1 MGEIFT
7 VTTGML
13 GGLALFLFG
22 MMMMSESLQKAA
34 GERMRRV
41 LSALTKNAFLGVIS
55 GAVVTAVLQSSS
67 ATTVMAIGFV
77 SAGLMTLPQ
86 AISIIFG
93 ANIGTT
99 ITAQI
104 IAFNITEFVPLII
117 FAGFMILFLAKN
129 QQVKYVG
136 ETIFAFG
143 VLFLGIDTMG
153 TVMKPLASSPVF
165 LELIGKVADNRI
177 LGLLT
182 GLSMTLIVQ
191 SSSATIAV
199 LQNFASQAAANGT
212 SSILGLNGALPILL
226 GDNIGT
232 TVTGAIASVG
242 QRKDAKRVALAHIIF
257 NLSGSILFIFFINQ
271 YADLIRLLSPL
282 GPEVEIISR
291 QIANAHTGFNVIM
304 TIIWTPLLPL
314 MVKIVKKLIP
324 DEKNESGFA
333 YDEPKYID
341 NRLINQPAAALQ
353 LASQEILRT
362 SSMVYT
368 MLQTMREEPQG
379 HVTKRMQRLAK
390 KTEDVTSLC
399 GKVNNYLKDLF
410 ASGNLEDAQASQATG
425 LMFMVNE
432 MERITSLCHEIA
444 DNMTKMRGR
453 EKQFSLEAM
462 EELHHLSKLLLQ
474 LYEDAIHV
482 ITENTAES
490 HQILQSDKETIMK
503 LDEKVRK
510 AHMMRVSQGKCDS
523 SLTASYNALL
533 HNVERIGNCCVD
545 LAEMGSEGMEFNHLL
560 IGDVVETGL

>member
-1 MGEIFT
+1 MGEIFQ
-7 VTTGML
+7 VITGML

-22 MMMMSESLQKAA
+22 MTMMSESLQKAA
-34 GERMRRV
+34 GERMRKV
-41 LSALTKNAFLGVIS
+41 LSALTKNAVLGVIS

-77 SAGLMTLPQ
+77 SAGLMNLPQ

-104 IAFNITEFVPLII
+104 IAFNISEFVPLII
-117 FAGFMILFLAKN
+117 FVGFMILFLSKN
-129 QQVKYVG
+129 LQVKYIG

-165 LELIGKVADNRI
+165 LDMIGKVADNRI

-182 GLSMTLIVQ
+182 GLSMTLVVQ

-212 SSILGLNGALPILL
+212 SSILGLKGAIPILL

-242 QRKDAKRVALAHIIF
+242 QRRDAKRVALAHIIF
-257 NLSGSILFIFFINQ
+257 NLTGSILFIFFIDQ
-271 YADLIRLLSPL
+271 YANIIQAISPL
-282 GPEVEIISR
+282 GAEVDVISR

-304 TIIWTPLLPL
+304 TLIWTPLLPL
-314 MVKIVKKLIP
+314 MVKIVTKVIP
-324 DEKNESGFA
+324 DEKEENGVA
-333 YDEPKYID
+333 NDKPKYLD
-341 NRLINQPAAALQ
+341 DRLMNQPTAALQ
-353 LASQEILRT
+353 LVSQEILRV
-362 SSMVYT
+362 SSMVYG
-368 MLQTMREEPQG
+368 MLQTMREDPQG
-379 HVTKRMQRLAK
+379 HVTKRMQRLSNRTENVSDLCK
-390 KTEDVTSLC
+390 KI
-399 GKVNNYLKDLF
+399 NNYMNDMISTGSLD
-410 ASGNLEDAQASQATG
+410 EEQAAKATG
-425 LMFMVNE
+425 LLFMTNE
-432 MERITSLCHEIA
+432 MERISSLCHEIA
-444 DNMTKMRGR
+444 ENITNMRSK
-453 EKQFSLEAM
+453 EKQFSLEAT

-482 ITENTAES
+482 ITDNTSENRKLLAE
-490 HQILQSDKETIMK
+490 DKETIMK

-510 AHMMRVSQGKCDS
+510 AHMQRVSQGKCDS
-523 SLTASYNALL
+523 SLTAAYNALL
-533 HNVERIGNCCVD
+533 HNVERIGNCCID
-545 LAEMGSEGMEFNHLL
+545 LAEMGSDGVEFNQMI

>member
-1 MGEIFT
+1 MSEMFT
-7 VTTGML
+7 VITGML

-22 MMMMSESLQKAA
+22 MTMMSESLQKAA

-41 LSALTKNAFLGVIS
+41 LSALTKNAVLGVIS

-104 IAFNITEFVPLII
+104 IAFNISEFVPLII
-117 FAGFMILFLAKN
+117 FVGFMIMFFSKK
-129 QQVKYVG
+129 QEIKYIG

-153 TVMKPLASSPVF
+153 SVMKPLASSQVF
-165 LELIGKVADNRI
+165 IDMISKVADNRF

-212 SSILGLNGALPILL
+212 SSILGLTGAIPILL

-242 QRKDAKRVALAHIIF
+242 QTKDAKRVALAHIIF
-257 NLSGSILFIFFINQ
+257 NLTGSILFIFFVNQ
-271 YADLIRLLSPL
+271 YAGIIQAISPL
-282 GPEVEIISR
+282 GAEVDVISR
-291 QIANAHTGFNVIM
+291 QIANAHTGFNIIM
-304 TIIWTPLLPL
+304 TLIWTPLLPL
-314 MVKIVKKLIP
+314 MVKIVTKLIP
-324 DEKNESGFA
+324 DEKNEGGVA
-333 YDEPKYID
+333 KDKPKYLD
-341 NRLINQPAAALQ
+341 DRLQAQPVAALQ
-353 LASQEILRT
+353 LVSQEILRA
-362 SSMVYT
+362 SSMVYS
-368 MLQTMREEPQG
+368 MLKTMREDPEG
-379 HVTKRMQRLAK
+379 HVTKRMQRLANQ
-390 KTEDVTSLC
+390 TESVSALC
-399 GKVNNYLKDLF
+399 GKIENYLRDMF
-410 ASGNLEDAQASQATG
+410 SSGVLDEEQASQATG
-425 LMFMVNE
+425 LLFMINE
-432 MERITSLCHEIA
+432 MERINSLCREIA
-444 DNMTKMRGR
+444 ENITKMRGR
-453 EKQFSLEAM
+453 EKQFSLEAT

-482 ITENTAES
+482 VTDNTAES
-490 HQILQSDKETIMK
+490 RQVLAEDKETIMK

-510 AHMMRVSQGKCDS
+510 AHMARVSQGKCDA
-523 SLTASYNALL
+523 SLTAAYNALL
-533 HNVERIGNCCVD
+533 HDVERIGNCCID
-545 LAEMGSEGMEFNHLL
+545 LAEMGSEGMQFNHLL
-560 IGDVVETGL
+560 IGEVVETGL

>member
-1 MGEIFT
+1 MGEIFQAA
-7 VTTGML
+7 TGML

-22 MMMMSESLQKAA
+22 MTMMSESLQKAA
-34 GERMRRV
+34 GERMRKV
-41 LSALTKNAFLGVIS
+41 LSALTKNAVLGVIS

-77 SAGLMTLPQ
+77 SAGLMNLPQ

-104 IAFNITEFVPLII
+104 IAFNISEFVPLII
-117 FAGFMILFLAKN
+117 FVGFMILFLSKN
-129 QQVKYVG
+129 QEVKYIG

-153 TVMKPLASSPVF
+153 TVMKPMASSPLF
-165 LELIGKVADNRI
+165 LDMIGKVADNRW

-182 GLSMTLIVQ
+182 GLSMTLVVQ

-212 SSILGLNGALPILL
+212 SSILGLTGALPILL

-257 NLSGSILFIFFINQ
+257 NLTGSILFIFFIDQ
-271 YADLIRLLSPL
+271 YANIIQAISPL
-282 GPEVEIISR
+282 GAEVDVISR

-304 TIIWTPLLPL
+304 TFIWTPLLPL
-314 MVKIVKKLIP
+314 MVKIVTKLIP
-324 DEKNESGFA
+324 DEKTENGVA
-333 YDEPKYID
+333 KDQPKYLD
-341 NRLINQPAAALQ
+341 DRLMGQPVAALQ
-353 LASQEILRT
+353 LVSQEILRVST
-362 SSMVYT
+362 MVYG
-368 MLQTMREEPQG
+368 MLQMMREEPQG
-379 HVTKRMQRLAK
+379 HVTKRMQRLANQAD
-390 KTEDVTSLC
+390 TVARLSQSIND
-399 GKVNNYLKDLF
+399 YLKDMF
-410 ASGNLEDAQASQATG
+410 SSGVLDEAQASQATG
-425 LMFMVNE
+425 LMFMINE
-432 MERITSLCHEIA
+432 MERISSLCHEIA
-444 DNMTKMRGR
+444 DNITKMRGK

-462 EELHHLSKLLLQ
+462 EELHHLAKLLLQ

-482 ITENTAES
+482 VTENTSES
-490 HQILQSDKETIMK
+490 RVVLQRDKETIMK

-510 AHMMRVSQGKCDS
+510 AHMQRVSQGKCDS

-533 HNVERIGNCCVD
+533 HNVERIGNCCID
-545 LAEMGSEGMEFNHLL
+545 LAEIGSEGVEFNHLL
-560 IGDVVETGL
+560 MNEVVETGL